1 MNKLVKYFL
10 LFALLALVCG
20 ISFGTLAAVQFLF
33 PEVIPS
39 LAFFKTRPLHVSC
52 VVAWIFLASSAC
64 IYSFVNSESGRPAFS
79 AWLTRA
85 HLLLFIAGGLII
97 LASFALGYFG
107 GREYW
112 EFNPYLSLLVI
123 ATWLFFLFNF
133 FQAVRKLP
141 RPWPVYYW
149 MWCTGVAFFLLT
161 FIEANLW
168 IFPFF
173 GHHIVRDL
181 TVQWKAYG
189 ALVGSWN
196 MLVYGIAI
204 YLAEKVSGNKALSHS
219 KLAYAM
225 YFLGFFN
232 LLFGWAHHIYVVPCE
247 KYIRVF
253 SYAVSMTELIILFKI
268 IRNARPTYETGMQHK
283 RNLVYN
289 FLFSSDLWIFLNLAL
304 ALAISVPAINLY
316 THGTHVTVA
325 HAMGSTIGIN
335 TFILLAAVV
344 HIVQKE
350 DGVIRLLPAKT
361 IFRGMVLLNISL
373 AIFWIFLIMA
383 GVTRGLETL
392 KGTLSF
398 GSIQEKIEPYLLG
411 FSMAGFGILL
421 AVIVIAVP
429 LLKNILIQLKT
440 SKHGG

>member
-10 LFALLALVCG
+10 LFSLVALVG
-20 ISFGTLAAVQFLF
+20 GMLFGALASLQFLY
-33 PEVIPS
+33 PEVLPA

-52 VVAWIFLASSAC
+52 VVGWIFLASSAC
-64 IYSFVNSESGRPAFS
+64 VYRFVAGASERPLFS
-79 AWLTRA
+79 TMLTRM
-85 HLLLFIAGGLII
+85 HLVFFVCGGLII
-97 LASFALGYFG
+97 AFSFAWGSFG

-112 EFNPYLSLLVI
+112 EFNPYLSVLVI
-123 ATWLFFLFNF
+123 LTWLFFLFNF
-133 FQAVRKLP
+133 FRAIRQLP

-161 FIEANLW
+161 FLEANLW

-204 YLAEKVSGNKALSHS
+204 YLAEQVSGNRTLAHG
-219 KLAYAM
+219 KLVFAM

-232 LLFGWAHHIYVVPCE
+232 LLFGWAHHIYVIPCE
-247 KYIRVF
+247 KYIRVI

-268 IRNARPTYETGMQHK
+268 IRSARPTLQSGLAHK
-283 RNLVYN
+283 NRLVYS
-289 FLFSSDLWIFLNLAL
+289 FLFSSDIWIFLNLAL
-304 ALAISVPAINLY
+304 ALAISVPAINMY

-335 TFILLAAVV
+335 TFILLGAVV
-344 HIVQKE
+344 HIVQK
-350 DGVIRLLPAKT
+350 DSAGSNRLGRKT
-361 IFRGMVLLNISL
+361 VFRGVALLNIAL
-373 AIFWIFLIMA
+373 ASFWVFLILA
-383 GVTRGLETL
+383 GVTRGIETI
-392 KGTLSF
+392 KGELAF
-398 GSIQEKIEPYLLG
+398 RSIQDKLFPHLLG
-411 FSMAGFGILL
+411 FALSGLGLLL
-421 AVIVIAVP
+421 AVLLIAIP
-429 LLKNILIQLKT
+429 LFKNLRTQINTLNNG
-440 SKHGG
+440 S